1 MVFSLI
7 CLVLVLAIALRQG
20 TQGLFSGMIML
31 LLTIC
36 CAAAAFGTYE
46 WVGVKLL
53 VPLWRP
59 DYALPI
65 ALAVL
70 FGIPLLVLRLVFDRL
85 IRRACLLPSWADRA
99 GGGVCGLLIGLIVV
113 GVAATAVQMVPF
125 GNGSILGYSRVTV
138 VDLADRADPSVEPF
152 GPDSRE
158 RELLLRPDRCAIGLA
173 SLLSSGVFSG
183 KESFGMRH
191 PDMIQTIGWVGAAH
205 AEVSR
210 FAPPG
215 SISIARTEPVQFV
228 YQFDPGNRQRG
239 EPAVYEPQTP
249 KPGYEFRMVRVRLS
263 NAARDTR
270 KSHVF
275 MLRQFRLVG
284 QVGMEEAYVQ
294 YHPIALQQADAADA
308 TNRHVRA
315 IKSGPRFWPVTDERY
330 SPREDNQNEVEI
342 VFELPTGFKPAFL
355 EYKREARVAFSFDQP
370 PATADA
376 GRARRSREPAATPPA
391 PSPAPAPTSQPEA
404 TTSTGTP
411 PAPADR
417 TDTGSDRRRGRV
429 RTATAEQQTGS
440 RFGDELPLALTSY
453 ESKENFEAARE
464 ALRQGHV
471 IADVSAQ
478 SGGTNAPL
486 RRFAV
491 PDDKRLLQLHVGRL
505 ESRSTLGRALSRA
518 VETVQ
523 NYFVTDDSGNR
534 FTLVGKYAV
543 ANVGRQNII
552 EIQYFPDSAGMMGS
566 GVRMPFDRI
575 RPSRLR
581 PNDTFVLLF
590 LVDPGAHIVSFSTGG
605 DATRQDDLTGQN
617 LTAPQ

>member
-7 CLVLVLAIALRQG
+7 CLALVLAIALRQG

-46 WVGVKLL
+46 WVGINLL

-85 IRRACLLPSWADRA
+85 IRRTCLLPALADRV
-99 GGGVCGLLIGLIVV
+99 GGGVCGLLTGMIVV
-113 GVAATAVQMVPF
+113 GVASTAVQMVPF

-138 VDLADRADPSVEPF
+138 VDPPGRADMSVEPF
-152 GPDSRE
+152 GPDSKE
-158 RELLLRPDRCAIGLA
+158 SELAWGLRPDRCAVGLA

-183 KESFGMRH
+183 KESFGMHH
-191 PDMIQTIGWVGAAH
+191 PDLIQSIGWVGAAH

-215 SISIARTEPVQFV
+215 SISIARTEPLQYV
-228 YQFDPGNRQRG
+228 YKFDPGVPQRN
-239 EPAVYEPQTP
+239 EPAVYDPETP
-249 KPGYEFRMVRVRLS
+249 KPGHEFRMVRVRLG
-263 NAARDTR
+263 NDARDTR

-284 QVGMEEAYVQ
+284 QVGTEKAYVQ
-294 YHPIALQQADAADA
+294 HHPIALQQADAADSM
-308 TNRHVRA
+308 NRHIRSK
-315 IKSGPRFWPVTDERY
+315 KSGRRFWPVTDNIY
-330 SPREDNQNEVEI
+330 SPRDDHKDEVEI

-355 EYKREARVAFSFDQP
+355 EYKREARVAVSFDKA

-376 GRARRSREPAATPPA
+376 RPARRTPTPTPP
-391 PSPAPAPTSQPEA
+391 PSTTPAPTSQPEA
-404 TTSTGTP
+404 TASAGTP

-417 TDTGSDRRRGRV
+417 TDTGSGRRRRGRV
-429 RTATAEQQTGS
+429 RAVTAEQQTGS
-440 RFGDELPLALTSY
+440 RFGDELPLALTAY
-453 ESKENFEAARE
+453 ERKDNVEIAGET
-464 ALRQGHV
+464 LRQGHV
-471 IADVSAQ
+471 IAEVDAQ
-478 SGGTNAPL
+478 SGGTDPPI
-486 RRFAV
+486 RRFDV
-491 PDDKRLLQLHVGRL
+491 PDDKRLLHLHVGRL

-518 VETVQ
+518 VETLQ
-523 NYFVTDDSGNR
+523 NYFVSDASGSR
-534 FTLVGKYAV
+534 YTLVGKYAV
-543 ANVGRQNII
+543 ATVARRNIV
-552 EIQYFPDSAGMMGS
+552 EIQYFPDWAGTVG
-566 GVRMPFDRI
+566 GVRRPFERI
-575 RPSRLR
+575 TARRLR

-605 DATRQDDLTGQN
+605 DATRKDDLTGQN